1 MQSYLEDFCH
11 QSGIMVLMMELN
23 FHKRQSSHF
32 FGIRENHTQP
42 KAMHPG
48 TAHSVK
54 KLQED
59 EKSAGV
65 LPLHDS

>member
-11 QSGIMVLMMELN
+11 QSGIVFLMMEPN
-23 FHKRQSSHF
+23 FQKRQSSHF
-32 FGIRENHTQP
+32 FGIRENPGQP

-48 TAHSVK
+48 RSHSVE

-59 EKSAGV
+59 EKSAGIITFAW
-65 LPLHDS
+65 